1 MSNTSSKR
9 WQYLVLALALVA
21 TLAVGLAI
29 GLWIQLQSNTARMVE
44 VVVTATP
51 DPANQT
57 VARTSGQ
64 TDDAAPK
71 TDQQAKDSPPDSEDQ
86 SEAGLPTATETT
98 VAIANEAGNAQ
109 ATPTPS
115 IMEFLL
121 SDARHFQGDS
131 DAPLT
136 LIEFSDFK

>member
-1 MSNTSSKR
+1 
-9 WQYLVLALALVA
+9 
-21 TLAVGLAI
+21 
-29 GLWIQLQSNTARMVE
+29 
-44 VVVTATP
+44 
-51 DPANQT
+51 
-57 VARTSGQ
+57 
-64 TDDAAPK
+64 
-71 TDQQAKDSPPDSEDQ
+71 
-86 SEAGLPTATETT
+86 

>member
-9 WQYLVLALALVA
+9 WQLLALALALVA
-21 TLAVGLAI
+21 TLAIGLVI
-29 GLWIQLQSNTARMVE
+29 GLWIQLQSRTEGVVE

-86 SEAGLPTATETT
+86 SEAGLPTATQTT
-98 VAIANEAGNAQ
+98 VTTADESGSAQ

-121 SDARHFQGDS
+121 SDARHFQGDP

-136 LIEFSDFK
+136 VIEFSDFK